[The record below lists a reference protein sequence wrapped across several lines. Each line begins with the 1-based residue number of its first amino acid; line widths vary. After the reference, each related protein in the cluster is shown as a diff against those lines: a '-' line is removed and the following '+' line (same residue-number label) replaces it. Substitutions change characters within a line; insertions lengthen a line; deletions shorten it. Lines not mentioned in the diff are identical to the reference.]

1 MRPPY
6 PVIDAHVHIMPY
18 DQVRPDALARMA
30 VGRQSFDEV
39 RAICGDPH
47 RLIAFMDERGI
58 EKMVLINY
66 LSPDVMGLTEEV
78 NTFSANMARA
88 YPDRLIP
95 FGGIDPRRVPDV
107 AAEMDR
113 LLGDPSSFDP
123 STLLRAGLR
132 SGGSGRGLGIR
143 GIKIHPPHQLFR
155 ANAYLHDGALRG
167 LATVY
172 EKCIEHDVPVMV
184 HTGTSIFPRARN
196 KYGDPLDLDDVI
208 ADFPDLKL
216 IIAHGGRPL
225 WMDTAL
231 FLLRRSRNVYLDISS
246 IPPKNLLNYF
256 PWIERVAE
264 RAMFGSDWPGPDVKD
279 PLRNIE
285 DFYALP
291 ISDEAKR
298 HILRGTAE
306 RVFGQ

>member
-6 PVIDAHVHIMPY
+6 PVIDAHVHIMPHE
-18 DQVRPDALARMA
+18 QIRPDALARIEA
-30 VGRQSFDEV
+30 GRSNLDEV
-39 RAICGDPH
+39 RAICSDPH

-58 EKMVLINY
+58 ERLVMINY
-66 LSPDVMGLTEEV
+66 LSPEVVGFTEET
-78 NTFSANMARA
+78 NTFSANMAQA

-95 FGGIDPRRVPDV
+95 FGGIDPRRVKDV

-113 LLGDPSSFDP
+113 LLGDPS
-123 STLLRAGLR
+123 T
-132 SGGSGRGLGIR
+132 GSGRGLGIR

-155 ANAYLHDGALRG
+155 ANAYTHDPELRG

-172 EKCIEHDVPVMV
+172 EKCIEYGAPVMV

-208 ADFPDLKL
+208 VDFPDLKL
-216 IIAHGGRPL
+216 IMAHGGRPL

-246 IPPKNLLNYF
+246 VPPKNLLNYF
-256 PWIERVAE
+256 PWIERVAD
-264 RAMFGSDWPGPDVKD
+264 RALFGSDWPGPDVKD

-291 ISDEAKR
+291 ISEEAKR
-298 HILRGTAE
+298 QILRGTAAQLFE
-306 RVFGQ
+306 

>member
-1 MRPPY
+1 MRLPY
-6 PVIDAHVHIMPY
+6 LVIDAHVHIMPHG
-18 DQVRPDALARMA
+18 QIRPDALARMA
-30 VGRQSFDEV
+30 AGRDNFEDV
-39 RAICGDPH
+39 RAICSDPH

-58 EKMVLINY
+58 EKLALINY
-66 LSPDVMGLTEEV
+66 LSPDVVGFTEGA
-78 NTFSANMARA
+78 NTFSANMARP

-95 FGGIDPRRVPDV
+95 FGGIDPRRVSDV

-113 LLGDPSSFDP
+113 LLD
-123 STLLRAGLR
+123 
-132 SGGSGRGLGIR
+132 GLGIR

-155 ANAYLHDGALRG
+155 ANAYLHDPELRG

-172 EKCIEHDVPVMV
+172 EKCVEHDAPMMV

-196 KYGDPLDLDDVI
+196 KYGDPIDLDDVI
-208 ADFPDLKL
+208 VDFPDLKL
-216 IIAHGGRPL
+216 IVAHGGRPL

-256 PWIERVAE
+256 PWIERVAD

-279 PLRNIE
+279 PLSNIE

-298 HILRGTAE
+298 QILRGTAE
-306 RVFGQ
+306 KLFAR